1 MARYIFAGLVV
12 FAMIISCNAAFSGR
26 DDAPLDDL
34 DGQGGHGHDH
44 GHGHSHGDHGHSH
57 GDAGHSHGHSHG
69 GEQAHG
75 HSHGGKQDHG
85 HSHGD
90 KQDHGHSHG
99 KPQEPKAAP
108 KEEPKAAPKEEP
120 KAAPEKPK
128 AAPKEEPKAA
138 PKQDHGHSHGD
149 KQDHGHSHGG
159 KQDHG
164 HSHGDK
170 QDHGHSHGGKE
181 DHGHSHGGKEDH
193 GHSHG
198 GDKQDHGHD
207 HGSAIHDGVDYSKY
221 AHSHSH
227 GDGEHHEMEL
237 PSQLHFL
244 IEYADR
250 VGPKY
255 AALVSTAFV
264 SSASLIICMNI
275 FVLEKIGL
283 LSPSNLVT
291 MTAFAAGTLLGDA
304 VLHILP
310 GMKDDQIYKILV
322 GIGILGFFLLEMII
336 SASHG
341 GHGHGHGHAKDD
353 KAKKEGSDAKSI
365 SANALLNVVADF
377 MHNFLDGIA
386 VGITYMIGTK

>member
-1 MARYIFAGLVV
+1 
-12 FAMIISCNAAFSGR
+12 
-26 DDAPLDDL
+26 
-34 DGQGGHGHDH
+34 
-44 GHGHSHGDHGHSH
+44 
-57 GDAGHSHGHSHG
+57 
-69 GEQAHG
+69 
-75 HSHGGKQDHG
+75 
-85 HSHGD
+85 
-90 KQDHGHSHG
+90 
-99 KPQEPKAAP
+99 
-108 KEEPKAAPKEEP
+108 
-120 KAAPEKPK
+120 
-128 AAPKEEPKAA
+128 
-138 PKQDHGHSHGD
+138 
-149 KQDHGHSHGG
+149 
-159 KQDHG
+159 
-164 HSHGDK
+164 
-170 QDHGHSHGGKE
+170 
-181 DHGHSHGGKEDH
+181 
-193 GHSHG
+193 
-198 GDKQDHGHD
+198 
-207 HGSAIHDGVDYSKY
+207 
-221 AHSHSH
+221 
-227 GDGEHHEMEL
+227 MEL

-386 VGITYMIGTK
+386 VGITYMIGTKQGITSTIAVFVHELPHEIGDFAVLLKGGFTVTKAYIMQLLSACSAFAGCIVAVYAADLIDIREYCVPIVVGNFIYLSLTAMISNFRNKDGNVFFQLVAFSFGLLCMHGITFLE